1 MKACFAD
8 HQEPNVMV
16 GSSAGSARMFGGQ
29 ARRRAALKSSSAG
42 YAVVLS
48 VSLLV
53 LGGVIVGADTA
64 DDDTGSAAPVP
75 PLYASCPGRSYI
87 NIGTATGNVARI
99 QTYELDNDNDETEAA
114 AALTSTRETSTTP
127 PHLESGSYPKSAECE
142 WLITGKRRYKAH
154 CFLGFRFL
162 SSFFLPQLYAPSV

>member
-64 DDDTGSAAPVP
+64 DDDTGSAA
-75 PLYASCPGRSYI
+75 
-87 NIGTATGNVARI
+87 
-99 QTYELDNDNDETEAA
+99 Q
-114 AALTSTRETSTTP
+114 
-127 PHLESGSYPKSAECE
+127 
-142 WLITGKRRYKAH
+142 
-154 CFLGFRFL
+154 FRHFM
-162 SSFFLPQLYAPSV
+162 PAVQAGHT